1 MVAEILTVRL
11 RKTTEELAEEK
22 KEIGRLK
29 NDEKS

>member
-1 MVAEILTVRL
+1 L

>member
-1 MVAEILTVRL
+1 MFAEIFAVRF
-11 RKTTEELAEEK
+11 RKTTEELAEVK